1 MFQREDLTMPIAAP
15 ACAMG
20 EMLAV
25 LLARDMAD
33 GEKAIVGTNSDIQV
47 AACNLARRRQA
58 PHLWWVSG
66 PGGMTNP
73 SDGII
78 RPAADA
84 ENIAIAEAV
93 MDLPQMIDFI
103 DWQVHFFDF
112 AILGALQTDRFGN
125 INTVCIGDHAR
136 PKLRGPGT
144 VGISALCGLSR
155 RFYIMMTRHDRGAF
169 VPKVDFVCGAGHLDG
184 GTSRTDRGLPEG
196 GPKLVVTPL
205 GVFDFDP
212 ASKAMRI
219 KSLHEGV
226 TLEEARDNTAFDL
239 LVPETLERTA
249 PPTDDELFLL
259 RRLVDTTGVL
269 ARKFPWPKAEKS
281 ADTKVAR

>member
-1 MFQREDLTMPIAAP
+1 MPVTTHE
-15 ACAMG
+15 CALG

-47 AACNLARRRQA
+47 AACNLARQRQA

-73 SDGII
+73 TEGIV

-84 ENIAIAEAV
+84 ENIAVAQAV

-125 INTVCIGDHAR
+125 INTVCIGDHAK

-184 GTSRTDRGLPEG
+184 GTSRTDAGLPEG
-196 GPKLVVTPL
+196 GPRLVVTPL
-205 GVFDFDP
+205 G
-212 ASKAMRI
+212 
-219 KSLHEGV
+219 G
-226 TLEEARDNTAFDL
+226 FDL
-239 LVPETLERTA
+239 VVPARIERTA
-249 PPTDDELFLL
+249 SPDAEELFVL
-259 RRLVDTTGVL
+259 RRAVDTTGVL
-269 ARKFPWPKAEKS
+269 ARKFPWPVSGPKAN
-281 ADTKVAR
+281 

>member
-47 AACNLARRRQA
+47 AACNLARQRQA

-125 INTVCIGDHAR
+125 INTVCIGNHAR
-136 PKLRGPGT
+136 PRLRGPGT

-169 VPKVDFVCGAGHLDG
+169 VPKVDFVCGAGFLDG

-196 GPKLVVTPL
+196 GPKPVVTPL
-205 GVFDFDP
+205 GVFDFEP

-226 TLEEARDNTAFDL
+226 TLEEARDNTGFDL

-269 ARKFPWPKAEKS
+269 ARKFPWPKAEKI
-281 ADTKVAR
+281 R

>member
-1 MFQREDLTMPIAAP
+1 MPVSTNQF
-15 ACAMG
+15 AMG

-47 AACNLARRRQA
+47 AACNLARQRQA

-73 SDGII
+73 TEGIV

-84 ENIAIAEAV
+84 ENIAVASAV

-169 VPKVDFVCGAGHLDG
+169 VPKVDFICGAGHC
-184 GTSRTDRGLPEG
+184 RAARRAPMR
-196 GPKLVVTPL
+196 
-205 GVFDFDP
+205 P
-212 ASKAMRI
+212 AR
-219 KSLHEGV
+219 
-226 TLEEARDNTAFDL
+226 R
-239 LVPETLERTA
+239 RTA
-249 PPTDDELFLL
+249 PGGDAA
-259 RRLVDTTGVL
+259 RRVRFRACKQGD
-269 ARKFPWPKAEKS
+269 AHQ
-281 ADTKVAR
+281 VAA

>member
-1 MFQREDLTMPIAAP
+1 MPIAAP

-47 AACNLARRRQA
+47 AACNLARQRQA

-125 INTVCIGDHAR
+125 INTVCIGNHAR
-136 PKLRGPGT
+136 PRLRGPGT

-169 VPKVDFVCGAGHLDG
+169 VPKVDFVCGAGFLDG

-205 GVFDFDP
+205 GVFDFEP
-212 ASKAMRI
+212 ASKAIRV

-226 TLEEARDNTAFDL
+226 TLEEARDNTGFDL

-269 ARKFPWPKAEKS
+269 ARKFPWPKAEKI
-281 ADTKVAR
+281 R

>member
-1 MFQREDLTMPIAAP
+1 MPVAASEF
-15 ACAMG
+15 AMG

-47 AACNLARRRQA
+47 AACNLARQRQA

-73 SDGII
+73 SDGVI

-84 ENIAIAEAV
+84 ENIAVAEAV

-112 AILGALQTDRFGN
+112 AILGALQADRFGN

-169 VPKVDFVCGAGHLDG
+169 VPKVDFICGAGHLDG
-184 GTSRTDRGLPEG
+184 GTSRTDRGLPDG

-205 GVFDFDP
+205 GVFDFEP
-212 ASKAMRI
+212 HSKAMRI
-219 KSLHEGV
+219 KSLHAGV
-226 TLEEARDNTAFDL
+226 TIEEARDNTGFDL
-239 LVPETLERTA
+239 VVPETLA
-249 PPTDDELFLL
+249 PTPPPIAEELFML
-259 RRLVDTTGVL
+259 RRLVDSTGIL
-269 ARKFPWPKAEKS
+269 ARKFPWPKS
-281 ADTKVAR
+281 

>member
-1 MFQREDLTMPIAAP
+1 MSVAP
-15 ACAMG
+15 SFAMG

-47 AACNLARRRQA
+47 AACNLARQLHA

-66 PGGMTNP
+66 PGGMANP
-73 SDGII
+73 TEGII

-84 ENIAIAEAV
+84 ENIAVADAV

-125 INTVCIGDHAR
+125 INTVCVGDHAR
-136 PKLRGPGT
+136 PRLRGPGT

-155 RFYIMMTRHDRGAF
+155 RFYIMMTRHDRAAF
-169 VPKVDFVCGAGHLDG
+169 VPKVDFVCGAGFLDG
-184 GTSRTDRGLPEG
+184 GTSRTDRGLPAG
-196 GPKLVVTPL
+196 GPRLVVTPL
-205 GVFDFDP
+205 GVFDFEP
-212 ASKAMRI
+212 LSKSMRL

-226 TLEEARDNTAFDL
+226 TVEQVRDSTGFDL
-239 LVPETLERTA
+239 IVSSGFESTA
-249 PPTDDELFLL
+249 PPTSEELFVL
-259 RRLVDTTGVL
+259 RRSVDSTGVL
-269 ARKFPWPKAEKS
+269 ARKFPWPKA
-281 ADTKVAR
+281 T

>member
-1 MFQREDLTMPIAAP
+1 MPAAITE
-15 ACAMG
+15 CAMG
-20 EMLAV
+20 ELLAV
-25 LLARDMAD
+25 LLARDVAD

-47 AACNLARRRQA
+47 AACNLARQRQS
-58 PHLWWVSG
+58 PQLWWVSG

-84 ENIAIAEAV
+84 DNIAIAEAV

-125 INTVCIGDHAR
+125 FNTVCVGDHAR

-155 RFYIMMTRHDRGAF
+155 RFYILMTRHDRGAF
-169 VPKVDFVCGAGHLDG
+169 VPKVDFVCGAGFLDG
-184 GTSRTDRGLPEG
+184 GTSRLDRGLPEG

-205 GVFDFDP
+205 GVFDFEP
-212 ASKAMRI
+212 TSKAMRI

-226 TLEEARDNTAFDL
+226 TLEEVSDNTGFDL
-239 LVPETLERTA
+239 VRTAALERTPA
-249 PPTDDELFLL
+249 PIAEELFIL
-259 RRLVDTTGVL
+259 RCSVDTTGVL
-269 ARKFPWPKAEKS
+269 ARRFPWPKA
-281 ADTKVAR
+281 A

>member
-1 MFQREDLTMPIAAP
+1 MPVSEIG
-15 ACAMG
+15 CSLG

-25 LLARDMAD
+25 LLARDMID

-47 AACNLARRRQA
+47 AACNLARKRHA

-73 SDGII
+73 TEGIV

-84 ENIAIAEAV
+84 ENIAVSQAV
-93 MDLPQMIDFI
+93 MDLSLMVDFI

-125 INTVCIGDHAR
+125 INTVCVGDHASPR
-136 PKLRGPGT
+136 LRGPGT

-155 RFYIMMTRHDRGAF
+155 RFYIMMTRHDRAAF
-169 VPKVDFVCGAGHLDG
+169 VPKVDFVCGAGFLDG
-184 GTSRTDRGLPEG
+184 GTSRTDRGLPDG
-196 GPKLVVTPL
+196 GPRLVVTPL

-212 ASKAMRI
+212 STKAMRV
-219 KSLHEGV
+219 KSLHAGV
-226 TLEEARDNTAFDL
+226 SLEEVRDNTGFDL
-239 LVPETLERTA
+239 AVGPNASRTEA
-249 PPTDDELFLL
+249 PSAEELFVL
-259 RRLVDTTGVL
+259 RQSVDTTAVL
-269 ARKFPWPKAEKS
+269 ARKFPWP
-281 ADTKVAR
+281 TIN

>member
-1 MFQREDLTMPIAAP
+1 MPVVDVG
-15 ACAMG
+15 CALG
-20 EMLAV
+20 EMLAA

-47 AACNLARRRQA
+47 AACNLARHRHA

-73 SDGII
+73 TEGIV

-84 ENIAIAEAV
+84 ENIAVSQAA
-93 MDLPQMIDFI
+93 MDLSQMIDFI

-125 INTVCIGDHAR
+125 INTVCVGDHAK
-136 PKLRGPGT
+136 PALRGPGT

-169 VPKVDFVCGAGHLDG
+169 VPKVDFICGAGFLDG
-184 GTSRTDRGLPEG
+184 GTSRTDLGIPEG
-196 GPKLVVTPL
+196 GPRLVVTPL
-205 GVFDFDP
+205 GVFDFD
-212 ASKAMRI
+212 ASSKAMHVR
-219 KSLHEGV
+219 SLHEGV
-226 TLEEARDNTAFDL
+226 SLEEVRDNTGFDL
-239 LVPETLERTA
+239 LVPSEILCTL
-249 PPTDDELFLL
+249 PPSAEELFVL
-259 RRLVDTTGVL
+259 RHSVDRTGVL
-269 ARKFPWPKAEKS
+269 ARKFPWPRTKA
-281 ADTKVAR
+281 R

>member
-1 MFQREDLTMPIAAP
+1 MPVSPKDYAL
-15 ACAMG
+15 G

-47 AACNLARRRQA
+47 AACNLARQRQA

-73 SDGII
+73 TEGII

-84 ENIAIAEAV
+84 ENIAVAEAV

-112 AILGALQTDRFGN
+112 AILGALQADRFGN
-125 INTVCIGDHAR
+125 INTVCVGDHAKPR
-136 PKLRGPGT
+136 LRGPGT

-155 RFYIMMTRHDRGAF
+155 RFYILMTRHDRGAF
-169 VPKVDFVCGAGHLDG
+169 VPRVDFICGAGHLDG
-184 GTSRTDRGLPEG
+184 GTSRIDRGLPDG
-196 GPKLVVTPL
+196 GPRLVMTPL
-205 GVFDFDP
+205 GVFDFEP
-212 ASKAMRI
+212 TTKAMRVR
-219 KSLHEGV
+219 SLHAGV
-226 TLEEARDNTAFDL
+226 SLEEVRDNTGFDL
-239 LVPETLERTA
+239 ALPDRIETT
-249 PPTDDELFLL
+249 PPPDDEELFVL
-259 RRLVDTTGVL
+259 RRTVDTTGVL
-269 ARKFPWPKAEKS
+269 ARKFPWPKTDPS
-281 ADTKVAR
+281 DR